1 MACLTLFCASYK
13 KRVVAV
19 AIVPKL
25 YTFHNCEMA
34 IRGSV
39 FVSDF
44 STASNDSSDRR
55 KVAAPAPRPVRP
67 KVGAPAPR
75 PEGLGGVFRVG
86 APVHDRAIG
95 QNRIG
100 APDRWVS

>member
-1 MACLTLFCASYK
+1 MLCVPYK

-19 AIVPKL
+19 AMVPKL
-25 YTFHNCEMA
+25 NTFHNCEMA

-55 KVAAPAPRPVRP
+55 KVAAPAPHPVKP

-75 PEGLGGVFRVG
+75 PEGHKIG